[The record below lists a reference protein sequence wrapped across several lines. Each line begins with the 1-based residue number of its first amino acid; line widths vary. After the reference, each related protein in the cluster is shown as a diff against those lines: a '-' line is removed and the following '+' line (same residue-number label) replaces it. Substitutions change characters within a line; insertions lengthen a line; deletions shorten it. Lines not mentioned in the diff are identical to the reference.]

1 MQKTNWIKIFFIV
14 LLSALT
20 LFIPFD
26 SFGVHINPIE
36 QRVIALFVLAALSWI
51 FEPFPIWSTSVL
63 VIVLMI
69 FTVSDKAPAMLLL
82 DDGGSK
88 FGNLLSYKALM
99 ATFADPT
106 IMLFL
111 GGFFLAAAATKF
123 QLDFNL
129 ARVLLRPFGKKPHFV
144 LLGLMLVTAIFSMFM
159 SNTATA
165 AMMLAI
171 LAPVLAIFDKE
182 DKGRIAFALAIPIGA
197 NIGGIGTPIG
207 TPPNAIVVKAL
218 AEMHVPISFAK
229 WMFFAVP
236 CMLVMI
242 VIAWFILL
250 KLFPISKKS
259 MELKIENR
267 FLKTPSAFIV
277 YITFA
282 TTVILWML
290 GDVLGLDSN
299 TIAMIPIAVFSI
311 TRVISKDDL
320 NKMSWDVL
328 WLVAGGFALGLGIQ
342 KTGLASHLLEAIPF
356 ASWPSLMV
364 LVGASFIGVFM
375 STFMSN
381 TASASLLAPII
392 AALGVSMGAGIDSL
406 GGVQGLLIAVA
417 LSCSFAMSLP
427 ISTPP
432 NALAYSTGFVRTKDM
447 AKMGVLVGIVGLLIV
462 FAMMSFLGN
471 IGYFSKSKDV
481 LQVSPVVTEENV
493 KEGIKDLAAPTPLI
507 QIIEV
512 EKKEKTL
519 EIRLEVPLDMPA
531 DEVLKIPVNADSKS
545 LDSESITEPKIDAEP
560 EKTEAVPEVAPAKPA
575 PAKAPEAAPASPAP
589 AKAPEAA
596 PASPAP
602 AKAPEAAPAK
612 PAPAKAPEV
621 APAKPAPAN

>member
-197 NIGGIGTPIG
+197 NIGGMGTPIG

-218 AEMHVPISFAK
+218 AEMHAPISFGK
-229 WMFFAVP
+229 WMAFGVP
-236 CMLVMI
+236 YMI
-242 VIAWFILL
+242 IMILIAWVVLIKF
-250 KLFPISKKS
+250 FPITKKS
-259 MELKIENR
+259 MELKIESR
-267 FLKTPSAFIV
+267 FLKTPSAIIV
-277 YITFA
+277 YVIFA
-282 TTVILWML
+282 STVLLWMT
-290 GDVLGLDSN
+290 GDLLGLNSN
-299 TIAMIPIAVFSI
+299 AIAMIPMAVFAI

-342 KTGLASHLLEAIPF
+342 KTGLASHVLAAVPFGSWSAIVV
-356 ASWPSLMV
+356 MV
-364 LVGASFIGVFM
+364 GVSFIAIFM

-381 TASASLLAPII
+381 TASASLLAPIM
-392 AALGVSMGAGIDSL
+392 AALGISMGAGLDSF
-406 GGVQGLLIAVA
+406 GGMQGLLVAVA
-417 LSCSFAMSLP
+417 LSCSLAMSLP

-432 NALAYSTGFVRTKDM
+432 NALAYSTGFVQTKDM
-447 AKMGVLVGIVGLLIV
+447 AKMGVTVGIVGIIILCGMLLV
-462 FAMMSFLGN
+462 LGGA
-471 IGYFSKSKDV
+471 GYFKNEEAAS
-481 LQVSPVVTEENV
+481 QVATSAVTTEVVA
-493 KEGIKDLAAPTPLI
+493 K
-507 QIIEV
+507 QEV
-512 EKKEKTL
+512 
-519 EIRLEVPLDMPA
+519 
-531 DEVLKIPVNADSKS
+531 
-545 LDSESITEPKIDAEP
+545 
-560 EKTEAVPEVAPAKPA
+560 VAN
-575 PAKAPEAAPASPAP
+575 PEAAVAASTVPVQTV
-589 AKAPEAA
+589 E
-596 PASPAP
+596 
-602 AKAPEAAPAK
+602 
-612 PAPAKAPEV
+612 
-621 APAKPAPAN
+621 